1 MKYDPVKKTLGKIF
15 NSCIFL
21 RKLFYFL
28 LDTLLLRTWHFK
40 KEFNNNFNVTNS
52 DIKIMD
58 AGAGYG
64 QYAFFLSSINK
75 NWEITGA
82 EIKDEQVEDCNN
94 FFNKIG
100 HNKVKFIIADL
111 TNYVKENYY
120 DLIVNVDV
128 MEHIENDTDVMVNFY
143 KSLKKGGKLLLST
156 PSDKGGSDAHD
167 DDDESF
173 VEEHV
178 RNGYSV
184 EDITDKLNRAG
195 FEKIKV
201 KYTYGIFGNIAWKL
215 SMKIP
220 LLILNISKI
229 FLIILPFYYLITL
242 PFFLI
247 LNYLDVI
254 TDNKE
259 GTGLF
264 VIAEK

>member
-1 MKYDPVKKTLGKIF
+1 
-15 NSCIFL
+15 
-21 RKLFYFL
+21 
-28 LDTLLLRTWHFK
+28 
-40 KEFNNNFNVTNS
+40 
-52 DIKIMD
+52 
-58 AGAGYG
+58 
-64 QYAFFLSSINK
+64 
-75 NWEITGA
+75 
-82 EIKDEQVEDCNN
+82 
-94 FFNKIG
+94 
-100 HNKVKFIIADL
+100 
-111 TNYVKENYY
+111 
-120 DLIVNVDV
+120 
-128 MEHIENDTDVMVNFY
+128 VMVNFY